1 MDVVGDDKG
10 GRKIIVVS
18 ACKLPPNKNFDNQRF
33 LRLIPILMREEMIKM
48 SRYLMLTLDQYVDID
63 YSLVYFH
70 HGLNS
75 SNKPPLS
82 WLWGLYKVVDRR
94 YKKNLKTCFIVHP
107 TSFIRVVYNFF
118 KPIIRYEERKNYNG
132 ICDIL
137 TILKNFSAKFGRKIQ
152 YVNQL
157 SELKQHMNINA
168 LPIPTTV
175 REYDKRQNRCV
186 NCTR

>member
-137 TILKNFSAKFGRKIQ
+137 T
-152 YVNQL
+152 
-157 SELKQHMNINA
+157 
-168 LPIPTTV
+168 
-175 REYDKRQNRCV
+175 
-186 NCTR
+186 